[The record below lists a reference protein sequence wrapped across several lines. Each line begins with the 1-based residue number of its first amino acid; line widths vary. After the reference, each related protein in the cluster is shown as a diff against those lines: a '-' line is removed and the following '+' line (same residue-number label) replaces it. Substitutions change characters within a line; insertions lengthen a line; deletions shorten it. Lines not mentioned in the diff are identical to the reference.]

1 MLAPSGY
8 ASRWTFYIGADGR
21 ILDIDTKVS
30 AASHGRDIVA
40 RWCALAEQRLEYLT
54 ELFET
59 GRWRRYHSELEFLE
73 NIQEAKTAV
82 ETWRDLLTRE
92 ASRDN
97 STVDMSWLDRPRTA
111 LPRVNLPS
119 SQVYRLRPPPA
130 SVPVEPPRE
139 VLVGKGPDQ
148 VYPDQAPSVPEL
160 EAPDLV
166 LEPAL
171 GPTLDPILDQ
181 FTRELATIAERYP
194 LLRNVM

>member
-1 MLAPSGY
+1 MTHRFDVA
-8 ASRWTFYIGADGR
+8 
-21 ILDIDTKVS
+21 
-30 AASHGRDIVA
+30 HGRDIVA

-92 ASRDN
+92 ASRNN

-111 LPRVNLPS
+111 LPRVNLPRG
-119 SQVYRLRPPPA
+119 QVHQLRPPRA
-130 SVPVEPPRE
+130 PVAIEPPRE
-139 VLVGKGPDQ
+139 VLVAKGPHQVCPDQ
-148 VYPDQAPSVPEL
+148 VPSVPEL
-160 EAPDLV
+160 EAPAVDLV
-166 LEPAL
+166 LDPAL
-171 GPTLDPILDQ
+171 GPALDPVLDPVLDQ